1 MGQTT
6 SDERHTFHE
15 TILHGST
22 LHGKLITHPTKRTV
36 DESGAES
43 MEELHFFYDVQSR
56 PAFVEYNG
64 VKYCYVHNLQ
74 GDIVGIVD
82 EAGNLVIEFRYD
94 AWGGNR

>member
-1 MGQTT
+1 MPGTGQTT
-6 SDERHTFHE
+6 SDERRA
-15 TILHGST
+15 LHKAVLRGSIFCD
-22 LHGKLITHPTKRTV
+22 KLITHLTMRTV

-64 VKYCYVHNLQ
+64 TKYRYVYNLQ

-82 EAGNLVIEFRYD
+82 TTGVLVVEYKYEAGV
-94 AWGGNR
+94 